1 MSLRLVEAFLPQSQ
15 EQSVREFLEP
25 HPFVKSWYV
34 SLPEEQILL
43 KILLHEG
50 QVEPVVDCLAQK
62 FGDLDGFRLLL
73 LPVEASLPQPEP
85 EKLEPDVER
94 QKSSRIYREEIYL
107 DIAQSISLNRTE
119 ILLVILSTIIA
130 AIGLLRGS
138 EVIVIGA
145 MVVAPLLKPN
155 MALGLATTLGDIS
168 LGRKS
173 LIIGLMQILIAL
185 ALSILLGI
193 FVSVDLSNMSEVAL
207 RTRVDLSD
215 IALAFASGVAGAIS
229 FTTGEKSAVVGVMV
243 SVALLPP
250 LVVLGILIGSGL
262 WFPALGATV
271 LVSTNI
277 VCLNLAAI
285 ATFWIQDVRPQEWW
299 QNNIA
304 KKITRVASII
314 WLLLLTILIGL
325 IFIVKLGYK

>member
-15 EQSVREFLEP
+15 EVPAKEFLAP
-25 HPFVKSWYV
+25 HPLVKIWFI
-34 SLPEEQILL
+34 SLPEERILI

-50 QVEPVVDCLAQK
+50 QVEPVVDCLSQK
-62 FGDLDGFRLLL
+62 FGDLDEFRLLL

-85 EKLEPDVER
+85 QKLEPDVD
-94 QKSSRIYREEIYL
+94 QKKSSRIYREEIYL
-107 DIAQSISLNRTE
+107 DIAQSISLNSTE

-130 AIGLLRGS
+130 AIGLIRGS

-155 MALGLATTLGDIS
+155 MALGLATTLGDVS
-168 LGRKS
+168 LGKKS
-173 LIIGLMQILIAL
+173 LLIGLTQVLIAL
-185 ALSILLGI
+185 GLSVLLGL
-193 FVSVDLSNMSEVAL
+193 FVSVDLANMSEVAL
-207 RTRVDLSD
+207 RTKVDLSD
-215 IALAFASGVAGAIS
+215 VALAFASGSAGAIS

-262 WFPALGATV
+262 WLPALGATV

-277 VCLNLAAI
+277 ACLNLAAI
-285 ATFWIQDVRPQEWW
+285 ATFWLQDVRPQEWW
-299 QNNIA
+299 QNNAA
-304 KKITRVASII
+304 KKITSVASIV
-314 WLLLLTILIGL
+314 WLSLLTILIGL
-325 IFIVKLGYK
+325 IFIVKLGYR